1 MSDIVAASGRNLQP
15 SFPLFITFSTIFFSL
30 RKNAVEITVTK
41 MFIPSF
47 NGIN

>member
-15 SFPLFITFSTIFFSL
+15 SFPLFITFSTNF
-30 RKNAVEITVTK
+30 KENAVEITVTK
-41 MFIPSF
+41 MFIPTF